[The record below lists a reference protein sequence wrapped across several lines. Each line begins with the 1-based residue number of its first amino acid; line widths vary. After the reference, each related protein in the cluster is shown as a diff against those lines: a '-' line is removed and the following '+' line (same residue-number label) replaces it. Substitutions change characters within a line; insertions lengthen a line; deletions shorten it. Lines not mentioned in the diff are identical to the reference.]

1 MKKKGQQ
8 HTFDAAWQP
17 LPAWQCING
26 YSYEVGVRNAL
37 TSSPH
42 RGDFFSCL
50 IPSEKK
56 STEIQLAEKF
66 LANIASDPAK
76 AVNED
81 PCLTVG
87 DLLIA
92 MESEGISHFFTLNS
106 TESQHFCRVLG
117 QTMIIRPV
125 VPDKAEIVCHA
136 EDENWP
142 EFGASTTSE

>member
-50 IPSEKK
+50 SLGETDNSENLNLGL
-56 STEIQLAEKF
+56 LAARF
-66 LANIASDPAK
+66 VTWL
-76 AVNED
+76 
-81 PCLTVG
+81 
-87 DLLIA
+87 
-92 MESEGISHFFTLNS
+92 
-106 TESQHFCRVLG
+106 
-117 QTMIIRPV
+117 
-125 VPDKAEIVCHA
+125 
-136 EDENWP
+136 
-142 EFGASTTSE
+142 

>member
-50 IPSEKK
+50 WLPPLPRDFEK
-56 STEIQLAEKF
+56 
-66 LANIASDPAK
+66 
-76 AVNED
+76 V
-81 PCLTVG
+81 
-87 DLLIA
+87 
-92 MESEGISHFFTLNS
+92 
-106 TESQHFCRVLG
+106 
-117 QTMIIRPV
+117 PV
-125 VPDKAEIVCHA
+125 VA
-136 EDENWP
+136 
-142 EFGASTTSE
+142 